1 MKLYVAALLAT
12 LILSPPVLCDTG
24 VDRAIS
30 EVAPDEFDVTLTINN
45 TTICGIVETLQ
56 DGVTYLGTTHP
67 AGQVRVSGD
76 EIAFAV
82 TDETSV
88 TYQVRSSAS
97 GQPDDITGIWI
108 DLLSDESG
116 MVGGGEIR
124 VPAHNPNPTQTPQ
137 SEHDTPGFVAVS
149 LILMV
154 LAAYMTGR
162 RRI

>member
-1 MKLYVAALLAT
+1 MKLYVAALLAM

-30 EVAPDEFDVTLTINN
+30 EVAPDEFDVTLSMNN
-45 TTICGIVETLQ
+45 ITICGIVETLP
-56 DGVTYLGTTHP
+56 DSVTYLGTTHP

-88 TYQVRSSAS
+88 TYQVQSS

-116 MVGGGEIR
+116 MVGGGEIEM
-124 VPAHNPNPTQTPQ
+124 PAHKPAQTPPA
-137 SEHDTPGFVAVS
+137 EHDTPGFVAMS
-149 LILMV
+149 LIPVV
-154 LAAYMTGR
+154 LAAYMLGR
-162 RRI
+162 RHT

>member
-1 MKLYVAALLAT
+1 MRIYLTALLAM

-30 EVAPDEFDVTLTINN
+30 EVAPDEFDVTLTTTNI
-45 TTICGIVETLQ
+45 TICGIAETLP

-67 AGQVRVSGD
+67 ADQSRVSGD
-76 EIAFAV
+76 EISFAV

-88 TYQVRSSAS
+88 TYHVQSS

-116 MVGGGEIR
+116 MVGGGEIGM
-124 VPAHNPNPTQTPQ
+124 PAHKPTQTPP
-137 SEHDTPGFVAVS
+137 SEHDTTGFVVVS
-149 LILMV
+149 LIPAV
-154 LAAYMTGR
+154 LAVYMLGR
-162 RRI
+162 RHT

>member
-1 MKLYVAALLAT
+1 MKLYVAALLAM
-12 LILSPPVLCDTG
+12 LILSPPVLGDTG

-45 TTICGIVETLQ
+45 ITICGIVETLP

-67 AGQVRVSGD
+67 ADQIRVSGD

-97 GQPDDITGIWI
+97 WRPDDITGIWI

-116 MVGGGEIR
+116 MVGGGDIEM
-124 VPAHNPNPTQTPQ
+124 PAHKPTQTPP
-137 SEHDTPGFVAVS
+137 SEHNTPGFVAVS

-154 LAAYMTGR
+154 LAAYMLGR
-162 RRI
+162 RHT

>member
-1 MKLYVAALLAT
+1 MRIYLTALLAM
-12 LILSPPVLCDTG
+12 LILSPPVLCDAG

-45 TTICGIVETLQ
+45 ITICGIVETLP

-82 TDETSV
+82 TNETSV
-88 TYQVRSSAS
+88 TYQVQSS

-108 DLLSDESG
+108 DLLSNESR
-116 MVGGGEIR
+116 MVGGGEIGM
-124 VPAHNPNPTQTPQ
+124 PAHKPTQTPP
-137 SEHDTPGFVAVS
+137 SEHDTPGFVVVS
-149 LILMV
+149 LVLAV

-162 RRI
+162 RHT

>member
-1 MKLYVAALLAT
+1 MKLYVAALLAM

-45 TTICGIVETLQ
+45 ITICGIVETLP
-56 DGVTYLGTTHP
+56 DSVTYLGTTHP

-88 TYQVRSSAS
+88 TYQVQSS
-97 GQPDDITGIWI
+97 GQPDDVTGIWI

-116 MVGGGEIR
+116 MVGGGEIEM
-124 VPAHNPNPTQTPQ
+124 PAHKPAQTPPA
-137 SEHDTPGFVAVS
+137 EHDTPGFVAMS
-149 LILMV
+149 LIPVV
-154 LAAYMTGR
+154 LAAYMLGR
-162 RRI
+162 RHT

>member
-1 MKLYVAALLAT
+1 MKLYVAALLAM
-12 LILSPPVLCDTG
+12 LMLSPPVLCDTG

-45 TTICGIVETLQ
+45 ITICGIVETLP
-56 DGVTYLGTTHP
+56 DSVTYLGTTHP
-67 AGQVRVSGD
+67 ADQIRVSGD

-88 TYQVRSSAS
+88 TYQAQSS
-97 GQPDDITGIWI
+97 GPPDDITGIWV

-116 MVGGGEIR
+116 MVGGGEMGM
-124 VPAHNPNPTQTPQ
+124 PAQTPAQ
-137 SEHDTPGFVAVS
+137 TPPSDHDTPGFVAVS

-154 LAAYMTGR
+154 LAAHMLGR
-162 RRI
+162 WRT

>member
-1 MKLYVAALLAT
+1 MKLYVAALLAM

-30 EVAPDEFDVTLTINN
+30 EVAPDEFDVTLSMNN
-45 TTICGIVETLQ
+45 ITICGIVETLP
-56 DGVTYLGTTHP
+56 DSVTYLGTTHP

-88 TYQVRSSAS
+88 TYQVQSS
-97 GQPDDITGIWI
+97 GQPDDVTGIWI

-116 MVGGGEIR
+116 MVGGGEIEM
-124 VPAHNPNPTQTPQ
+124 PAHKPAQTPPA
-137 SEHDTPGFVAVS
+137 EHDTPGFVAMS
-149 LILMV
+149 LIPVV
-154 LAAYMTGR
+154 LAAYMLGR
-162 RRI
+162 RHT

>member
-1 MKLYVAALLAT
+1 MKLYVAALLAM

-24 VDRAIS
+24 VDRTIS

-45 TTICGIVETLQ
+45 ITICGIVETLP

-67 AGQVRVSGD
+67 ADQIRVSGD

-88 TYQVRSSAS
+88 TYQVQSS

-116 MVGGGEIR
+116 MVGGGEIGM
-124 VPAHNPNPTQTPQ
+124 PANKPAQTPP

-154 LAAYMTGR
+154 LAAHMLGR
-162 RRI
+162 WRT